1 MQSSVKLI
9 ACTQGAGELIGKSAQ
24 EVISYVAR
32 VSNPN
37 NQLNFDT
44 AAGLLRYCIKHQH
57 WSIFETSYMT
67 LEINT
72 TRAIAAQILRHRSF
86 CFQEFCMAG
95 STNVYFDA
103 PESVE
108 TLENLYE
115 EWSKGGDQ
123 RNTIR
128 DMHVKI
134 FDRDSSTF
142 KTSHIKEVFITGLKD
157 IFEVT
162 LENGKVIRC
171 TKEHKVL
178 TTGGFKS
185 LEDHLRLKLID
196 DVVTINYEYI
206 GCDESGYLSWSKVKI
221 VKYLGKEMTYDLEI
235 DHKSHNYVAD
245 GVVVHNSQRYADTK
259 LLSDKPEPPD
269 LRRQDTKNRQNSI
282 DDLGDF
288 VKLTLQDEI
297 SKYFERG
304 QVLYNSLLDKGIAA
318 ECARFVLPLAT
329 PTRIY
334 MTGSC
339 RSWITYIALREKNG
353 TQKEHMEI
361 AKQCKDVFGQQFPD
375 AYEALGGNVVWE
387 I

>member
-1 MQSSVKLI
+1 MQSSVRLI

-103 PESVE
+103 PESVRS
-108 TLENLYE
+108 LENLYD
-115 EWSKGGDQ
+115 EWSKGGEQ
-123 RNTIR
+123 QNTIKN
-128 DMHVKI
+128 MHVRI
-134 FDRDSSTF
+134 FDEDSRAF
-142 KTSHIKEVFITGLKD
+142 KTSHIKEVFKTGLKD
-157 IFEVT
+157 IFEVA

-178 TTGGFKS
+178 TLDGFKS
-185 LEDHLRLKLID
+185 LEDHLGFKLFYQND
-196 DVVTINYEYI
+196 DVVNVKNEYI
-206 GCDESGYLSWSKVKI
+206 GCEESGFLSWSKVKSVRYI
-221 VKYLGKEMTYDLEI
+221 GKEMTYDLEI

-259 LLSDKPEPPD
+259 LLSD
-269 LRRQDTKNRQNSI
+269 
-282 DDLGDF
+282 
-288 VKLTLQDEI
+288 
-297 SKYFERG
+297 
-304 QVLYNSLLDKGIAA
+304 
-318 ECARFVLPLAT
+318 
-329 PTRIY
+329 
-334 MTGSC
+334 
-339 RSWITYIALREKNG
+339 
-353 TQKEHMEI
+353 
-361 AKQCKDVFGQQFPD
+361 
-375 AYEALGGNVVWE
+375 
-387 I
+387 